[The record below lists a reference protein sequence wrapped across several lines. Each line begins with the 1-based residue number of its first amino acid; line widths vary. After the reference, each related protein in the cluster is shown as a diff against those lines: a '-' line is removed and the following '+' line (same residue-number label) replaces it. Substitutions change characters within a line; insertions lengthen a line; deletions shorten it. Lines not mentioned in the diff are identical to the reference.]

1 MRVLPPFL
9 WMCVIVSMAFALPA
23 GAETVG
29 AVERARGETSASQMD
44 QTRVLSDGSAVQV
57 DDVLRTGAG
66 SRLYVTFIDDTRLM
80 LGDRSE
86 IVIDSLVYS
95 PDQSGPEQ
103 LSPEQLSMGALR
115 LTHGVFRMVSGQVNK
130 VPGGALVI
138 ATPMATIGVRGT
150 DFWGEQ
156 SADQLLMALL
166 DDGELTLTTAQ
177 GSVTLTDPKTAVL
190 IHAGEAPGPVFTLT
204 DQQLQDALATIG
216 W

>member
-1 MRVLPPFL
+1 MRVLTPFL

-23 GAETVG
+23 GAETIG
-29 AVERARGETSASQMD
+29 AVERARGETSASQGD
-44 QTRVLSDGSAVQV
+44 QTRALSDGSAVQGE
-57 DDVLRTGAG
+57 DVLRTGAG
-66 SRLYVTFIDDTRLM
+66 SRLYVTFIDDMRLM
-80 LGDRSE
+80 LGDQSE

-103 LSPEQLSMGALR
+103 LSLGALR
-115 LTHGVFRMVSGQVNK
+115 LTQGVFRMVSGQVNK

-138 ATPMATIGVRGT
+138 STPMATIGVRGT

-156 SADQLLMALL
+156 SADKLLMALL

-190 IHAGEAPGPVFTLT
+190 IRAGEVPGPVFMLT
-204 DQQLQDALATIG
+204 DRQLQDAVATIG